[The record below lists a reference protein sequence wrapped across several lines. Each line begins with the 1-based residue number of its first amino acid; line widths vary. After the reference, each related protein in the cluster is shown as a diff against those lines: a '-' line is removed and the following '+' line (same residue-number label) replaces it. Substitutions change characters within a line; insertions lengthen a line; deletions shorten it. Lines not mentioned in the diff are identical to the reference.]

1 MEFNKLIRL
10 FLPLA
15 VEGVWAVKRYSRER
29 LVEKLDHLEFSVRKF
44 TATSKLLSIELQ
56 ILDEA
61 LLYKLLAG
69 EANKFLL
76 ASRLTYNRSTQ
87 NQEANASWQAV
98 EHYYSAYYAVH
109 YLLRVAGISVT
120 NLDER
125 GARIIEESSFGS
137 LARNSVPSGLY
148 LMRYDKA
155 SKILTLEK
163 DLKKSGGGSHQQL
176 WSLWEMLLEKL
187 DAGTS
192 QDLVEYASVSVA
204 LAVHK
209 NFLVRSTAK
218 YNPPDIRG
226 EINYQFKGGSWKF
239 EEGAGRVVG
248 RLQRAIS
255 SMQYS
260 ASISSATPEGLI
272 SNSNFIIEF
281 AKRVFL
287 HSSDRYPKG
296 IVHSLA
302 NQYSEYLA

>member
-15 VEGVWAVKRYSRER
+15 VEGVWAVKRYSMER

-137 LARNSVPSGLY
+137 LTRNSVPSGLY
-148 LMRYDKA
+148 LMRYDKV

-209 NFLVRSTAK
+209 SFLVRSTAK

-226 EINYQFKGGSWKF
+226 EINYQFKGGSWRF